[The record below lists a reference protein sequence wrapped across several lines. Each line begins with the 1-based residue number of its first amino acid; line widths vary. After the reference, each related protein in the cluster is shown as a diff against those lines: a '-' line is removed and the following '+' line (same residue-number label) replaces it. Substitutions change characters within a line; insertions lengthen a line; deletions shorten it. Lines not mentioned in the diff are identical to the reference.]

1 MLPGDVLHKK
11 YISIKLKALRK
22 SRSVAFDIL
31 SCVDFQKK
39 MDILSQEQCLIE
51 CESEW
56 PEITSQKNA
65 KKNLEKQEIKTDSGS
80 KQDCEGN
87 ATNTPLVTKTK
98 HLEELISEINESNPR
113 FEKSQLR
120 DAFQFIE
127 SIYLSLRDVTLEFIS
142 AWANKVRNEEEYPSA
157 SEKIAFVWKAM
168 ELTSSHKI
176 RSVQVLT
183 VMMTYGSKQGEIA
196 QVNTGEGKT
205 IIIAMLTALLCLD
218 DHKVDMGMIKQLL
231 KVQPC

>member
-1 MLPGDVLHKK
+1 
-11 YISIKLKALRK
+11 
-22 SRSVAFDIL
+22 
-31 SCVDFQKK
+31 
-39 MDILSQEQCLIE
+39 MDILTQEQCLIE
-51 CESEW
+51 CENKR
-56 PEITSQKNA
+56 PEITSQKTV
-65 KKNLEKQEIKTDSGS
+65 KKNLEKQEIEIEAGS

-113 FEKSQLR
+113 FEKCQLR
-120 DAFQFIE
+120 EDFQFIE
-127 SIYLSLRDVTLEFIS
+127 SIYLSLRDVTMEFIS
-142 AWANKVRNEEEYPSA
+142 AWADKVRNKEESPSA
-157 SEKIAFVWKAM
+157 YEKIAFVWKAM

-183 VMMTYGSKQGEIA
+183 VMMTYGSERGEIA

-218 DHKVDMGMIKQLL
+218 RHEVDMGNITLLL
-231 KVQPC
+231 KV